1 MQVIVFEDA
10 AVTGL
15 GPVVSLRPACDL
27 AIGSMTLAEGLAGFG
42 ELTRVLRPHLA
53 SHLAALAGSRVPFWG
68 SRDLPPA
75 PHAHSRH
82 GAIVLVA
89 NARLV
94 PGRTT
99 LAALRSLV
107 EAGREGIVR
116 DGRTVLAAIL
126 KVGSE
131 PAAPAE
137 LAARLAACGD
147 TAAMLESLATVELAP
162 PDGLPLRCLTTP
174 ADLLAFHE
182 REIEATLALRLDS
195 GRYRTIR
202 EGLHVADG
210 VKIVEPIVVRSSP
223 VVIEAGAEIGPFVCF
238 DGPVWIGERTKVNP
252 HAWLRQATAA
262 GHDCRLGGEI
272 EASVLEPFSNKPHH
286 GFLGHSHVGSWV
298 NLAAG
303 TVTSNLKATYGTVR
317 LRDAAGRVEE
327 TGRQFVGAFLGD
339 LVRTGINTSI
349 TCGSSIGPAA
359 SVGGNVSGAVP
370 AFATNLH
377 GTAATTSC
385 GQAATALSKMMA
397 RRGLAAGEADE
408 RLLADLAA
416 ASGYSDA

>member
-1 MQVIVFEDA
+1 MQVIAFEDS

-15 GPVVSLRPACDL
+15 GPVVALRPACDL

-42 ELTRVLRPHLA
+42 GVTRVLRPHLA
-53 SHLAALAGSRVPFWG
+53 SHLEALAGRRVPFWG
-68 SRDLPPA
+68 SHDLPPA

-82 GAIVLVA
+82 AAIVLVA

-107 EAGREGIVR
+107 EAGREGLVR
-116 DGRTVLAAIL
+116 DGRNVLAALL
-126 KVGSE
+126 KVGPE
-131 PAAPAE
+131 PAAASD
-137 LAARLAACGD
+137 LAARLVASGDAAG
-147 TAAMLESLATVELAP
+147 MLESLATLEIDP
-162 PDGLPLRCLTTP
+162 PAGLPLRCLATP
-174 ADLLAFHE
+174 GDLLDFHE
-182 REIEATLALRLDS
+182 REIEANLALRLDS
-195 GRYRTIR
+195 GRYRTLR
-202 EGLHVADG
+202 EGLHVAEG
-210 VKIVEPIVVRSSP
+210 VEVVEPVVVRSGP
-223 VVIEAGAEIGPFVCF
+223 VVIEAGASIGPFVCF
-238 DGPVWIGERTKVNP
+238 DGPVWIGERTRVNP

-286 GFLGHSHVGSWV
+286 GFLGHSHLGSWV

-317 LRDAAGRVEE
+317 LRDSAGRIEE
-327 TGRQFVGAFLGD
+327 TRRQFVGAFLGD

-349 TCGSSIGPAA
+349 ACGSSIWPAA
-359 SVGGNVSGAVP
+359 SIGGDVSGVIP

-377 GTAATTSC
+377 GGEPTTNC
-385 GQAATALSKMMA
+385 EQAATVLSRMMA
-397 RRGLAAGEADE
+397 RRGLAACEADG
-408 RLLADLAA
+408 RLLAKLAA
-416 ASGYSDA
+416 ASGYSDR

>member
-1 MQVIVFEDA
+1 MQVIAFEDS

-15 GPVVSLRPACDL
+15 GPVVALRPACDL

-42 ELTRVLRPHLA
+42 GVTRVLRPHLA
-53 SHLAALAGSRVPFWG
+53 SYLQSLAGRRVPFWG
-68 SRDLPPA
+68 SYDPSPA

-82 GAIVLVA
+82 GAVVLVA

-94 PGRTT
+94 PGRATM
-99 LAALRSLV
+99 AALRSIV
-107 EAGREGIVR
+107 EAGHEGVVR

-126 KVGSE
+126 KVSPE
-131 PAAPAE
+131 PSAAAD
-137 LAARLAACGD
+137 LAARLAASGD
-147 TAAMLESLATVELAP
+147 AAGMLQSLAKVDLEP
-162 PDGLPLRCLTTP
+162 PAGLPLLCLATP
-174 ADLLAFHE
+174 ADLLDFHE
-182 REIEATLALRLDS
+182 REIESTLALRLDS
-195 GRYRTIR
+195 GRYRTLR
-202 EGLHVADG
+202 EGLHVAEG
-210 VKIVEPIVVRSSP
+210 VEVVEPVVVRSSP
-223 VVIEAGAEIGPFVCF
+223 VVIEAGASIGPFVCF
-238 DGPVWIGERTKVNP
+238 DGPVWIGERTRVNP

-262 GHDCRLGGEI
+262 GRDCRLGGEI

-286 GFLGHSHVGSWV
+286 GFLGHSHLGSWV

-317 LRDAAGRVEE
+317 MRDSAGRVEE
-327 TGRQFVGAFLGD
+327 TGRQFVGAFVGD

-349 TCGSSIGPAA
+349 ACGSSIFPAA

-377 GTAATTSC
+377 GGESTTGC
-385 GQAATALSKMMA
+385 EQAATVLARMMA
-397 RRGLAAGEADE
+397 RRGLAACEADG

-416 ASGYSDA
+416 ANGYSDR